1 MEFEGERWGFGRK
14 EEVGVLDFVLFVCLG
29 KRVGFSCSK
38 VWILVDE
45 EGVGEVGDFAFCC
58 LGKRKRKGGEECVKM
73 GEEWRGRLWWWLR

>member
-38 VWILVDE
+38 VWILVNG
-45 EGVGEVGDFAFCC
+45 EGDGEVRDFAFCS
-58 LGKRKRKGGEECVKM
+58 LGERKKRKSREGDCGG
-73 GEEWRGRLWWWLR
+73 G